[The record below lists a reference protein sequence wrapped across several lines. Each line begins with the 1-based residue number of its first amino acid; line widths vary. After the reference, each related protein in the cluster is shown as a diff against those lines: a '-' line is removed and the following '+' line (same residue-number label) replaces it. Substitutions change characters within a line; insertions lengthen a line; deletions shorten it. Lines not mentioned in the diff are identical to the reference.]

1 MKENGIN
8 DKEVIKQEDIVD
20 EKGAFTGYNKTISIK
35 DYVLIKEDTTKQA
48 NLVKE
53 ITVEITYKLAGEEQT
68 VKIST
73 YIVKE

>member
-8 DKEVIKQEDIVD
+8 KEEIIKQEDIV
-20 EKGAFTGYNKTISIK
+20 ENGVFTGYNKKVLIK